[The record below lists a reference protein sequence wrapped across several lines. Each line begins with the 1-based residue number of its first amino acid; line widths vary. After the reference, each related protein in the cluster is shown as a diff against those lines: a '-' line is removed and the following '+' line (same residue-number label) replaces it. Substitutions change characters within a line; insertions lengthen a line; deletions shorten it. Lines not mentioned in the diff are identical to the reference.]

1 MWQGRVGR
9 IMVIVDECLHDVLTH
24 DEAMKR
30 ISEKLQA
37 ECIEASPISSMKGFK
52 VRHSD
57 IRQQE
62 SNDWRRKGKRGFNGY
77 HRYV

>member
-1 MWQGRVGR
+1 MWRGRSA
-9 IMVIVDECLHDVLTH
+9 MYVIVDDCLHEVMTID
-24 DEAMKR
+24 DAMRKL
-30 ISEKLQA
+30 SEKLQTQ
-37 ECIEASPISSMKGFK
+37 CIEASPISSMKGFR
-52 VRHSD
+52 VRHAD